1 MAETTH
7 HGAEAATAT
16 AVHPFVHAVPFK
28 VLAGVFAALLVLTVV
43 TVAATWVDLGRFNLW
58 IAMAIATV
66 KATLVVLYFMHM
78 RYDRPVNAIVFVTAL
93 LFLALFVS
101 IALIDTRAY
110 QPEMIP
116 GYAPAMER

>member
-1 MAETTH
+1 MAETTR
-7 HGAEAATAT
+7 HGAEATTAD
-16 AVHPFVHAVPFK
+16 AARSFVHVVPFR
-28 VLAGVFAALLVLTVV
+28 VLAAVWLALLALTVV
-43 TVAATWVDLGRFNLW
+43 TVAVTWVDLGHFNLW
-58 IAMAIATV
+58 IAMAIAAV

-93 LFLALFVS
+93 LFVALFVS

-110 QPEMIP
+110 QPEVIP